1 MKNWHWILILIALLG
16 AGTAVWYF
24 LIRKKTTT
32 PTTQTPTQAAAS
44 GSPSQSAV
52 TQTIQNQPS
61 TPATLPSSSVLVN
74 AYTTQV
80 ANQQAQDNYQ
90 AIQSAAQ
97 ADSQPVTQNVPTQ
110 TPVFSGSQGLAY
122 NLAEAEQ
129 KLVVAKQQFK
139 MLYPDKDPDAIIQ
152 KYLNA
157 DPATCSQ
164 LANLPGYAS
173 LISAAKDVQIMQS
186 MQKSASVGTLST
198 VAVQTANDYA
208 TKKAAADA
216 VSPYYNIAINPSYSN
231 ADRIA
236 ALAQLGYT
244 QDQAKQMIVT
254 GAIIPRPAA
263 LVALYGM

>member
-16 AGTAVWYF
+16 GGTAAWYF

-32 PTTQTPTQAAAS
+32 PTQTSTQAAAS
-44 GSPSQSAV
+44 GNPSQSAV

-61 TPATLPSSSVLVN
+61 TSPTLPSSSVLVN
-74 AYTTQV
+74 AYTAEL

-90 AIQSAAQ
+90 PVKAAAE

-110 TPVFSGSQGLAY
+110 TPVFTGSQGIAY

-129 KLVVAKQQFK
+129 KLIVAKQQFQ

-157 DPATCSQ
+157 DSATCSQ

-236 ALAQLGYT
+236 ALVKLGYT